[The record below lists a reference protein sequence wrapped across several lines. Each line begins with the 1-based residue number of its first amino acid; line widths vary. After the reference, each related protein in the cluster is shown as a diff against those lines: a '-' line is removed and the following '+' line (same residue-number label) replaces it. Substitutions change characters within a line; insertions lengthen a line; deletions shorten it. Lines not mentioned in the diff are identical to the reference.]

1 MEMTS
6 DNKIILSESEL
17 KQLIHDTI
25 RDTIN
30 EIKHPI
36 VEMARVGYLG
46 KKNEYEVYI
55 HTNDMGHIP
64 HFHLRDSATQ
74 GEEFE
79 TCIQLKDN
87 RYFLHG
93 RYTSIANSALRNA
106 IAKFM
111 ESESRIVK
119 GKTNYE
125 IAVEAWNLNNSS
137 SNIELSYDENNELII
152 PNYREITL

>member
-1 MEMTS
+1 MELR
-6 DNKIILSESEL
+6 DKNKIVLSESEL
-17 KQLIHDTI
+17 RRLISDAV
-25 RDTIN
+25 RDAIN
-30 EIKHPI
+30 ELKHPI
-36 VEMARVGYLG
+36 VEMARVGYIG
-46 KKNEYEVYI
+46 KKNDYEVYI

-64 HFHLRDSATQ
+64 HFHLRDAATQ

-87 RYFLHG
+87 KYFLHG
-93 RYTSIANSALRNA
+93 RYTSIANNSLRNA

-137 SNIELSYDENNELII
+137 SNIELSYNENNELII